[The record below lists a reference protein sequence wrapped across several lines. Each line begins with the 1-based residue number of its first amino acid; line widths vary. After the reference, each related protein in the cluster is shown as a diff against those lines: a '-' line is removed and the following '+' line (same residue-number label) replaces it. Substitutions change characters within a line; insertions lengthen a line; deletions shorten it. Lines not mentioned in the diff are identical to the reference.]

1 MAKAKSKLKSKPKTA
16 AKAKSKPAAKKAAA
30 KNKGGAMLRTVTP
43 HLICAGAAQ
52 AIEFYKK
59 AFAATVVMRLDGSDG
74 KVMHA
79 CVQIGDSAVMLAD
92 EFPSYGAL
100 GPKALKGTPVTI
112 HLVVDDA
119 DKFAARAVRA
129 GAIITMP
136 IANMFWGDRYGQIED
151 PFGHRWAIA
160 HHVRDV
166 SVAEMRK
173 TMPKM

>member
-1 MAKAKSKLKSKPKTA
+1 MAKAKSKLKTKSKAA
-16 AKAKSKPAAKKAAA
+16 AKPKPAAKKAAA
-30 KNKGGAMLRTVTP
+30 KTRPSAVLRTVTP

-59 AFAATVVMRLDGSDG
+59 AFGAKVVMRLDGPDG

-112 HLVVDDA
+112 HLVVDNA

-129 GAIITMP
+129 GASLRMP
-136 IANMFWGDRYGQIED
+136 IQDMFWGDRYGQIED